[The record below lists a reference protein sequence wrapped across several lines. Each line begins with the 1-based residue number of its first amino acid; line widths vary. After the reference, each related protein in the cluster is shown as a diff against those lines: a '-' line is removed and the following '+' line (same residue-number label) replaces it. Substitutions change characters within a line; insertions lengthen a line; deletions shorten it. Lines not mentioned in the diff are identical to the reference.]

1 MRRLLSVAFAFLLAG
16 SSFAGRTPGFSMSAF
31 NAVVPSSSSTVV
43 FSPVSFE
50 LDCALISEAFGPIE
64 KAVYVEALGALVG
77 YDSVYKPILAC
88 YSASATNDMKMVS
101 ARAFLAS
108 SLRMIST
115 KYRSFIQSEYGANA
129 CPVSPTADGAE
140 SFLRVSMDGEMEDF
154 RVTDGMTKTK
164 GVSFCDLES
173 FRCSWAEAFPADN
186 TRKSG
191 FASADGVSREVMMM
205 SDRRDGDIWKCGR
218 FSVLRLPMS
227 GGAFFFAVLPEPGV
241 PLDSIR
247 GEFAAAKLD
256 EALVAFKAV
265 ADPAVYHGP
274 VDVSIPRMTVDSV
287 VDIKPAFLAFGLP
300 LGGFKELHLGADST
314 LGALVQRTRFVL
326 DERGTD
332 EVRVK
337 SEAADASD
345 SVPRDVRKFVCD
357 RPFLF
362 FICHEPTR
370 TVPVSGI
377 YAGEWR
383 TDASESAK

>member
-1 MRRLLSVAFAFLLAG
+1 MRRSLSVAFAFLLVVPA
-16 SSFAGRTPGFSMSAF
+16 FAGRTPGFSMSAF
-31 NAVVPSSSSTVV
+31 NAVVPSSSSTAV
-43 FSPVSFE
+43 FSPLSFE

-77 YDSVYKPILAC
+77 YDSVYKPIMAC
-88 YSASATNDMKMVS
+88 YSAYATNDMTMVS

-115 KYRSFIQSEYGANA
+115 KYRSFIQSEYGASA

-140 SFLRVSMDGEMEDF
+140 SYLRVSMDGEMEDF
-154 RVTDGMTKTK
+154 RVADGMTKAK

-173 FRCSWAEAFPADN
+173 FRCPWAESYPTNN
-186 TRKSG
+186 TRKTG
-191 FASADGVSREVMMM
+191 FVSADGVRCEVMMM
-205 SDRRDGDIWKCGR
+205 SDRRNGDIWKSGR

-227 GGAFFFAVLPEPGV
+227 GGAFFFAVLPDAGV

-247 GEFAAAKLD
+247 GDFAAAKLD

-274 VDVSIPRMTVDSV
+274 VDVSIPRMTVDSL
-287 VDIKPAFLAFGLP
+287 VDLKPAFLAFNLP
-300 LGGFKELHLGADST
+300 LGGFKELFIGADSA
-314 LGALVQRTRFVL
+314 LGAVVQRTRFVL
-326 DERGTD
+326 DERGSSD
-332 EVRVK
+332 VRVK
-337 SEAADASD
+337 SEDADAAAS
-345 SVPRDVRKFVCD
+345 SMRDVRKFVCD

-370 TVPVSGI
+370 TVPVSGV
-377 YAGEWR
+377 YAGE
-383 TDASESAK
+383 

>member
-1 MRRLLSVAFAFLLAG
+1 MRRLLSAAFVLLAAVP
-16 SSFAGRTPGFSMSAF
+16 SFGGRTPGFSMSAF
-31 NAVVPSSSSTVV
+31 NVVVPSSSSTSV

-77 YDSVYKPILAC
+77 YDSVYKPISEC
-88 YSASATNDMKMVS
+88 YSSSVTNDMTMVS

-108 SLRMIST
+108 SLRMISP

-129 CPVSPTADGAE
+129 CPVSPTVDGAE
-140 SFLRVSMDGEMEDF
+140 SFLRVSMDGAMEDF
-154 RVTDGMTKTK
+154 RVTDGMTKAN

-173 FRCSWAEAFPADN
+173 FRCSWAEAFPSNN
-186 TRKSG
+186 TRKAGFVSSG
-191 FASADGVSREVMMM
+191 GVRGEVMMM
-205 SDRRDGDIWKCGR
+205 SDRRDGDVWKNGR
-218 FSVLRLPMS
+218 FSVLRLKMS

-247 GEFAAAKLD
+247 GEFAAEKLD

-274 VDVSIPRMTVDSV
+274 VCVSIPRITVDSL
-287 VDIKPAFLAFGLP
+287 VDLKPAFLAFGLP
-300 LGGFKELHLGADST
+300 LGGFKELYLGADST

-326 DERGTD
+326 DECGPGG
-332 EVRVK
+332 VRVK
-337 SEAADASD
+337 DVGSD
-345 SVPRDVRKFVCD
+345 SAVSSARDVPGFVCD

-377 YAGEWR
+377 YAGER
-383 TDASESAK
+383 LSNSADFAK